1 MMIPMRTL
9 LSVSLAAAWRAARWP
24 DLRAPG
30 RARQRRLS
38 GRRGLQAR
46 RGHPAGVATADVGW
60 RDFFT
65 DPLLQRLIEMSLAN
79 NRDLRVAALNVEAAR
94 AQYRI
99 QRSNLMPSVGLA
111 GKETAQ
117 RTPAA

>member
-1 MMIPMRTL
+1 
-9 LSVSLAAAWRAARWP
+9 
-24 DLRAPG
+24 
-30 RARQRRLS
+30 
-38 GRRGLQAR
+38 
-46 RGHPAGVATADVGW
+46 
-60 RDFFT
+60 
-65 DPLLQRLIEMSLAN
+65 MSLAN

-117 RTPAA
+117 RTPGSLTPSGEATTSHNYRWAPRCRPGSWTCSAASAA

>member
-1 MMIPMRTL
+1 M
-9 LSVSLAAAWRAARWP
+9 
-24 DLRAPG
+24 
-30 RARQRRLS
+30 
-38 GRRGLQAR
+38 
-46 RGHPAGVATADVGW
+46 
-60 RDFFT
+60 
-65 DPLLQRLIEMSLAN
+65 QRLIEMSLAN